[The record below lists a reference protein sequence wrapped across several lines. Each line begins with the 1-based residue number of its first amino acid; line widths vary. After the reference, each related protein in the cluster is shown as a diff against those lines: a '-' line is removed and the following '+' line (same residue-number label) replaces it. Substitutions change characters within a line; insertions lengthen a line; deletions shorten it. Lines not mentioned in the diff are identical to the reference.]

1 MSIVALWIVN
11 SFPRRRLLFIGI
23 TGQIVGFAIAAAA
36 LLAPATVS
44 TAYGWVMVRSRRYRL
59 HFSACSSDS
68 RVRSHIRFL
77 ACSFL

>member
-1 MSIVALWIVN
+1 MSIVSLWIVN

-44 TAYGWVMVRSRRYRL
+44 TAYGWVMVRYFLTTAPVTSL
-59 HFSACSSDS
+59 HQ
-68 RVRSHIRFL
+68 L
-77 ACSFL
+77 

>member
-44 TAYGWVMVRSRRYRL
+44 TAYGWVMVRS
-59 HFSACSSDS
+59 
-68 RVRSHIRFL
+68 
-77 ACSFL
+77 